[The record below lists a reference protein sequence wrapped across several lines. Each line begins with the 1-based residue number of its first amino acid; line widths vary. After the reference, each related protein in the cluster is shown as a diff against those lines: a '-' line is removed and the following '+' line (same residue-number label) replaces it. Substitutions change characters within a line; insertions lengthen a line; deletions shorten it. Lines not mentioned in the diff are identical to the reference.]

1 MIEIDFQAAVLGQPQ
16 IVNQSAA
23 ENLNWIV
30 ILKLAP
36 DIPIRRTQK
45 ESHA

>member
-1 MIEIDFQAAVLGQPQ
+1 MIEIDFQAVLGQPQ

-36 DIPIRRTQK
+36 DIPIRRTQ